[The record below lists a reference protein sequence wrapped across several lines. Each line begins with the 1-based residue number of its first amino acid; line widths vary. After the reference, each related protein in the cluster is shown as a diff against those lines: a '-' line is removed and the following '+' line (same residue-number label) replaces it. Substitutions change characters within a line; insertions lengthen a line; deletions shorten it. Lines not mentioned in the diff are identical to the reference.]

1 MAATKGQTSKA
12 SVKEAKPRGD
22 RTRQQIKKVIAQLA
36 NKKELSE
43 ITLADICKATKLTTG
58 AVYFHFGGRDEAI
71 EEMVIDEVK
80 TLYAE
85 QLAGSS
91 ESFESFVAAIIDA
104 NTRYNLKNKQMPR
117 AIATAIFSKPRVYE
131 AWLEARRPVVEQLQS
146 LIARKREERSLS
158 VGDAPY
164 LAHFI
169 LNSIEDL
176 AIDVFQWANPALAHF
191 GADADSWRDRQTEMW
206 AWTILTPFHS
216 VAPGGESDPRK

>member
-1 MAATKGQTSKA
+1 MASTKVKLTKK
-12 SVKEAKPRGD
+12 SVTDTTARGD
-22 RTRQQIKKVIAQLA
+22 RTRQQIKKVIAELA

-58 AVYFHFGGRDEAI
+58 AVYFHFSGRDEAI

-80 TLYAE
+80 ALYAE

-117 AIATAIFSKPRVYE
+117 AIATAIFSKPRVYQ

-146 LIARKREERSLS
+146 LIAQKREKQSLPVS
-158 VGDAPY
+158 DAPY

-176 AIDVFQWANPALAHF
+176 AIDVFQWANPALEHF
-191 GADADSWRDRQTEMW
+191 AADPNSWRDRQTKMW
-206 AWTILTPFHS
+206 AWTILAPFDS
-216 VAPGGESDPRK
+216 IAPSTKGAPRD

>member
-1 MAATKGQTSKA
+1 MASKGTQAGRANATDSKA
-12 SVKEAKPRGD
+12 RGGD

-43 ITLADICKATKLTTG
+43 ITLADICKETKLTTG

-71 EEMVIDEVK
+71 EEMVIDEVNA
-80 TLYAE
+80 LYKE

-104 NTRYNLKNKQMPR
+104 NTHYNLKNKQMPR
-117 AIATAIFSKPRVYE
+117 AIATAIFSRPRVYE
-131 AWLEARRPVVEQLQS
+131 AWLKARRPVVELLES
-146 LIARKREERSLS
+146 LIAKKRADRSLS
-158 VGDAPY
+158 LSEAPY

-176 AIDVFQWANPALAHF
+176 AIDVFQWANPALAPF
-191 GADADSWRDRQTEMW
+191 AADPAAWRKQQTAMW
-206 AWTILTPFHS
+206 SWTILAPFDS
-216 VAPGGESDPRK
+216 EAPVPERR

>member
-1 MAATKGQTSKA
+1 MASKKGQPTKTGVNDTRA
-12 SVKEAKPRGD
+12 RGD
-22 RTRQQIKKVIAQLA
+22 RTRQQIKNVIAQLA

-80 TLYAE
+80 ALYAE

-117 AIATAIFSKPRVYE
+117 AIATAIFSKPRVYQ

-158 VGDAPY
+158 VSDAPY

-176 AIDVFQWANPALAHF
+176 AIDVFQWANPALADF
-191 GADADSWRDRQTEMW
+191 AADPDLWRDRQTTMW
-206 AWTILTPFHS
+206 AWTILTPF
-216 VAPGGESDPRK
+216 GGVEPSSGGAG